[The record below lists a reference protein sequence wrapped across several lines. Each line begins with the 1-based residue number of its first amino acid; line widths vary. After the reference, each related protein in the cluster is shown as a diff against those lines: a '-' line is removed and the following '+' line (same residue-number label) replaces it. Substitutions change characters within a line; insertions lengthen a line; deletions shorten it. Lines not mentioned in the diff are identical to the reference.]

1 MLFDDWAQEQTLQTT
16 PSHATVNRV
25 WEADWCHVL
34 PFRRESEHKVCD
46 ECTWHREWRKRE
58 DPESQAGRDLKCSFV
73 NHNKSQMRD
82 RRVDALIRDLAS
94 DNLQKPTAPIDE
106 LDDILDFMID
116 GIEQAKFKLPRYAAS
131 RAKQAQGMW
140 RPQLHVTGCT
150 MTGLR
155 EIWYLTSALVP
166 KNAST
171 QITYLMD
178 ALGVACE
185 DLASRGRR
193 LPKIYRICA
202 DNATAETKNQ
212 IVFKWLCTIVFKDW
226 FPVAELNH
234 LRPGHT
240 HNDQDRRFSVATT
253 AIARCCSISL
263 ENMEDIKDLFLNKVR
278 EMQGNL

>member
-1 MLFDDWAQEQTLQTT
+1 MLFDDWAEENTLQTK
-16 PSHATVNRV
+16 PSHVTVNRV

-58 DPESQAGRDLKCSFV
+58 DPNSQAGRDLKVSFIR
-73 NHNKSQMRD
+73 HNKSQMRD
-82 RRVDALIRDLAS
+82 RRVDAIIRDVAS

-106 LDDILDFMID
+106 LDDILDVMID
-116 GIEQAKFKLPRYAAS
+116 GIEQAKTRLPRYPAS
-131 RAKQAQGMW
+131 RAKSAQGMW

-212 IVFKWLCTIVFKDW
+212 IVSKWQCVIVFKEW

-234 LRPGHT
+234 LRAGHT
-240 HNDQDRRFSVATT
+240 HTMTRTGVLASQLRQLHDVFP
-253 AIARCCSISL
+253 
-263 ENMEDIKDLFLNKVR
+263 FLWKTWKIY
-278 EMQGNL
+278 ET